1 MLADDLHLVDV
12 ALFALFST
20 LRWKGTRSSLHHL
33 VASTDDI
40 DVLDYSW
47 DLRGLLRE
55 LSLTKLNGVDR

>member
-20 LRWKGTRSSLHHL
+20 LRWKGTRCSLHHL

-47 DLRGLLRE
+47 DLCGLL
-55 LSLTKLNGVDR
+55 

>member
-33 VASTDDI
+33 MTATDDI
-40 DVLDYSW
+40 DVLDDTW
-47 DLRGLLRE
+47 DLCGLL
-55 LSLTKLNGVDR
+55 